1 VSDQDAGKWAANEQR
16 REAAARRE
24 QALSDDAILANLR
37 ALSVYVD
44 HPAGGIGTA
53 LPDHVVEPGYS
64 LGRPID
70 YAGYADHLLDAIGV
84 PALPQPRQDFTA
96 PPVRVPD
103 IGASPPP
110 PRSDPWLTISQRVAQ
125 LDPRVAMS
133 PEHPYSAG
141 EVANLLAVPDRSVLN
156 PPFLPEFALFE
167 LPSETLGMR
176 VGPEGGSGG
185 ARGASGFG
193 PSSGLGGSPFVGGMR
208 SPVSRLARRYAQDP
222 INAKLKYE
230 FQRFISND
238 ATPEQALVIAAQLM
252 REKQLTQGSPRDRI
266 AAAAYYGKLEGMRT
280 G

>member
-16 REAAARRE
+16 REAAARRV

-70 YAGYADHLLDAIGV
+70 YAGYGNHLLDAIGV
-84 PALPQPRQDFTA
+84 PALPEPRQDP
-96 PPVRVPD
+96 PPVPVQLAD
-103 IGASPPP
+103 IGAPTPP
-110 PRSDPWLTISQRVAQ
+110 PRSDPWLTINQRIAQ
-125 LDPRVAMS
+125 LDPRVAVS

-141 EVANLLAVPDRSVLN
+141 EVAELLAIPDRSALN
-156 PPFLPEFALFE
+156 PPFLPESALFD
-167 LPSETLGMR
+167 LPSAVLGLQ

-193 PSSGLGGSPFVGGMR
+193 PSSGLGGSPFVGGVS
-208 SPVSRLARRYAQDP
+208 SPVSGVARRYAQGP
-222 INAKLKYE
+222 INAKLNYE
-230 FQRFISND
+230 FKKFISND
-238 ATPEQALVIAAQLM
+238 ATPEQALAIAAQLM
-252 REKQLTQGSPRDRI
+252 RERQLTHGSPRDRI